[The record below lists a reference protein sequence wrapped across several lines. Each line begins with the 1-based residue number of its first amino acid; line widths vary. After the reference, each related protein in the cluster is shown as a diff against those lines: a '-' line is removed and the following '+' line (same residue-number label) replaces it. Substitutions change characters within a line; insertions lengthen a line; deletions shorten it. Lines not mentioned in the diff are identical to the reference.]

1 MRVRIARGAYNPP
14 KKTPAK
20 RLPPYIL
27 QSFAME
33 VSRCFVSLVSSTRA
47 EVFKTTNMSV
57 TCLGADPSTRIEPGG
72 HINPVDPNLAPSLG
86 PQGVFRAH
94 L

>member
-1 MRVRIARGAYNPP
+1 MAPSGAFLNRRRLWWSADAFGALFIA
-14 KKTPAK
+14 
-20 RLPPYIL
+20 I
-27 QSFAME
+27 
-33 VSRCFVSLVSSTRA
+33 SSTRA
-47 EVFKTTNMSV
+47 EVVKTTNMSV